1 MPEIQ
6 YTLGAAADAEI
17 LNSFMATRCRNS
29 FIMGPL
35 GSGKTYG
42 CIQRILKQMTEQD
55 PNSEGIRPTRWLA
68 VRNTYPDLMNTT
80 VKDFREIFMEPEMGR
95 FKMGS
100 PEDEPGRFSEEGP
113 QVDETIEEGFWM
125 METPV
130 TQALYEAVTGE
141 NSSRFRS
148 PDRPV
153 ERVNWK
159 ETMSFL
165 EKLNARIPGAGDNND
180 QRRDGADHHGV
191 HRRFI

>member
-1 MPEIQ
+1 MTSVAEPTEKIGKVQVTQKSTAVEIGKVSSTGGGSTIAVLDSDDGVVEFFPPEPPPFS
-6 YTLGAAADAEI
+6 GARLEVD
-17 LNSFMATRCRNS
+17 SF
-29 FIMGPL
+29 
-35 GSGKTYG
+35 GKLLAFDVNDVEV
-42 CIQRILKQMTEQD
+42 RL
-55 PNSEGIRPTRWLA
+55 RWC
-68 VRNTYPDLMNTT
+68 PPG
-80 VKDFREIFMEPEMGR
+80 E

-100 PEDEPGRFSEEGP
+100 PEDEPGRFSNEGP
-113 QVDETIEEGFWM
+113 QVDVTIEEGFWM